1 MGLLLHILQ
10 RMNNFPVIC
19 EMLLDRELLLDRGS
33 VSNFGLC
40 HPTLFE
46 NHQKC
51 LIWTFSILAFSTNF
65 CPIKIELFGNT
76 VLQKLAENDHF

>member
-33 VSNFGLC
+33 VSSFELC
-40 HPTLFE
+40 LRTDLFDE
-46 NHQKC
+46 LPQRELGCHGVDVILMQ
-51 LIWTFSILAFSTNF
+51 FHVHSICISFA
-65 CPIKIELFGNT
+65 G
-76 VLQKLAENDHF
+76 A

>member
-19 EMLLDRELLLDRGS
+19 EMLLDRELLLNRGP
-33 VSNFGLC
+33 VSNFELC

-46 NHQKC
+46 NHQKNVSFGF
-51 LIWTFSILAFSTNF
+51 LILAFSTNF
-65 CPIKIELFGNT
+65 CPIKIDLSGNT
-76 VLQKLAENDHF
+76 V